1 MDTASATVI
10 SMISAILSAVFL
22 VVNFSRSKGLDG
34 VKLENRLTVMEG
46 DIKQIR
52 TSLEELKT
60 MNKCL
65 NDVFV
70 KCDKRLDKAE
80 ARLNAIESRLDKL
93 EKDDDA

>member
-1 MDTASATVI
+1 MDAAIATII
-10 SMISAILSAVFL
+10 SMISAILSAIFL
-22 VVNFSRSKGLDG
+22 VVNFSRSKGMDS

-60 MNKCL
+60 LNKCL

-70 KCDKRLDKAE
+70 KCDKRLDKVE
-80 ARLNAIESRLDKL
+80 TKLNVIESRLDKL
-93 EKDDDA
+93 EKDDAA